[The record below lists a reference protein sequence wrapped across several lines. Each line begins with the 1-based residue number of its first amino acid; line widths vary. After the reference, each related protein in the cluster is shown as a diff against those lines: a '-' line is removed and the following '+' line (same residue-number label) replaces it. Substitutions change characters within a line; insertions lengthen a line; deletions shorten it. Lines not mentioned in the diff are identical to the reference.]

1 MTIREMTAAK
11 LLQLPD
17 GILREVDSFID
28 FMIMKH
34 QLEVKSGDFSADVTP
49 KWQQWFDEVDRL
61 EMIAHE
67 PVNEY
72 QEALLDKY
80 RQQGL
85 NL

>member
-1 MTIREMTAAK
+1 MTIREMTAVK
-11 LLQLPD
+11 LFQLPD
-17 GILREVDSFID
+17 EILKEVDSFID
-28 FMIMKH
+28 FMIMRH
-34 QLEVKSGDFSADVTP
+34 QLEVKSSNLSTGDTP

-61 EMIAHE
+61 ELIPHE

-85 NL
+85 DL